1 MTILKYILKS
11 LKFYK
16 KQHIAVFFG
25 TLISTAILTGALIIG
40 DSVRFT
46 LKDLVTKRLG
56 NSSFALVTADR
67 FVRAELADEISKEL
81 NIKTASLLVLQGI
94 ATNSENQS
102 RINTVQVL
110 GIDERFWEIS
120 DKNMPELN
128 ANEAI
133 ISTNVAKK
141 LNLNVDDEFLLRVQ
155 NAEIIPLNAP
165 FVDAENPSIAIRL
178 TIKAIADDN
187 NLGRFSLQNIQ
198 TAPFNIFVSRNFLAE
213 KLELPELSNLIL
225 TTDNDSIDE
234 VVLNNT
240 LKKIWKLADAGL
252 SVKKLDSTDIYQLSS
267 ERIFIDNLFSE
278 KITKIE
284 IPKENILTYFVN
296 SLRVG
301 ENETPYSFVT
311 ATSNV
316 GQINLSADEIIIN
329 NWLAED
335 LNAKTGDSI
344 ELKYFVIGNLRTL
357 EEKSKKFI
365 IKTIIP
371 IQDSIFS
378 KTLMPSFPGLS
389 EAGNCSDWETSIPI
403 DLEKIRDKDEEYWEN
418 YRGTPKALISI
429 ETGLELWSNKFGNY
443 TAIRFEPENQN
454 LSELENSILEKIS
467 PTDINLTFQNI
478 NYQSNI
484 AASNGVDFG
493 ELFISLSFFVIAA
506 ALLLTILIYILQ
518 TESRMSETGVLSA
531 LGFSKRKI
539 IAFRFSESLFTVF
552 FGCVFGGFAGILYN
566 YLLINGLNSIWH
578 DAVNSDMLLVYINPY
593 TILTGII
600 SGILISLLSI
610 YFITRK
616 KLKKQIVSIIKSRQF
631 IILSS
636 KNYTTKLFALIG
648 IIGSLSVVLFGLF
661 FSAQQK
667 PTLFLLAG
675 TLFMVGSIAI
685 IQLII
690 NPGRKKLSES
700 LNIKIQDLRQ
710 LALKNA
716 GRNKGRSLTVI
727 ILLAIGTFTI
737 IVTGA
742 NRETFSGT
750 ENQRNSGT
758 GGFLF
763 WAETSMPILFDLNT
777 LEGKK
782 QYGFETE
789 EILKNVNFIQ
799 FHGLRGDDASCLNL
813 NQVQKPKILGV
824 NPSDFDS
831 RGAFSFAKLLNKT
844 ENPWLEL
851 NKNYG
856 ENLIPAFAD
865 QTVIQWGLLKKI
877 GDTLTYFNEN
887 GKEMKLILVGGLK
900 SSIFQGNILISDS
913 IFMKNFPSASGSK
926 TMLIESDFSKY
937 SEIAELLNKYLS
949 DYGIEMTLASERLAR
964 FYSVS
969 NTYLAVFML
978 LGGLGVILGTFG
990 LGIVLLRNM
999 QDRKHEIALLIA
1011 LGFRQNQIF
1020 KLIIIENLF
1029 LLISG
1034 IFIGTFSALIG
1045 ILPSLFSSAYDIS
1058 GGFMFILVLLVF
1070 ISGLV
1075 WIYFPARFAI
1085 RKNFIADLKND

>member
-11 LKFYK
+11 LKYFK

-56 NSSFALVTADR
+56 NSTFALITADR
-67 FVRAELADEISKEL
+67 FVRAELADDISNEL
-81 NIKTASLLVLQGI
+81 GLKTASVLMLQGI
-94 ATNSENQS
+94 AINSENQS